1 MITNPLG
8 FAGRSH
14 QTARTRHGWSKALQ
28 LAPDLYPG
36 VGGKRFRA
44 TLLQRAYEFAGGQ
57 GEAPA
62 LIIDAVEML
71 HAGSLVLDDFEDR
84 SLTRRNQPAL
94 HRLVGPARAVNAG
107 NWMYF
112 RALELAGNAS
122 EDPARSAAVLKRFIE
137 VARQCH
143 EGQAIDLSTRIDE
156 VTPRQAQATALAI
169 SRWKTGRLVSL
180 AAWCGAH
187 AAAGDQQTLRAA
199 AAFGCRVGIC
209 LQMKNDLDELAGFVD
224 GAERCDD
231 LRNRR
236 VTWPW
241 AWAAARLPA
250 EGFAV
255 LQRQLVG
262 PHPQLASRR
271 ALAKDLLE
279 ATKEI
284 ATVAIHARLRRAK
297 DLLAAATGGDSRAGR
312 LAEVTEI
319 LRIATQPTVTQQT
332 VTQQT
337 VAQQTA
343 AEAT

>member
-8 FAGRSH
+8 FAGSSH
-14 QTARTRHGWSKALQ
+14 RTARTRHGWSRALQ

-44 TLLQRAYEFAGGQ
+44 ALLQRAYEFAGGR

-62 LIIDAVEML
+62 PISDAIELL
-71 HAGSLVLDDFEDR
+71 HAGSLVLDDFEDG
-84 SLTRRNQPAL
+84 SLARRGQPAL
-94 HRLVGPARAVNAG
+94 HRVVGPARAVNAG

-112 RALELAGNAS
+112 RALELAGAAS
-122 EDPARSAAVLKRFIE
+122 EDPVRSAAVLRRFIE

-156 VTPRQAQATALAI
+156 VTPRQARAAALAI

-187 AAAGDQQTLRAA
+187 AAAGDRQTLRAA

-209 LQMKNDLDELAGFVD
+209 LQMKNDIDELVEFVA

-241 AWAAARLPA
+241 AWAALRLPEDA
-250 EGFAV
+250 FAA
-255 LQRQLVG
+255 LQRRLTAPRQD
-262 PHPQLASRR
+262 PAARR
-271 ALAKDLLE
+271 ALARDLLE
-279 ATKEI
+279 LTSG
-284 ATVAIHARLRRAK
+284 VAALAIQARLRRAT
-297 DLLAAATGGDSRAGR
+297 DLLAATASGGAGRAGP
-312 LAEVTEI
+312 LAEVTEAF
-319 LRIATQPTVTQQT
+319 RIDPHPSV
-332 VTQQT
+332 
-337 VAQQTA
+337 

>member
-44 TLLQRAYEFAGGQ
+44 ALLQRAYEFAGGRGQ
-57 GEAPA
+57 APA
-62 LIIDAVEML
+62 AIVDAVEML
-71 HAGSLVLDDFEDR
+71 HAGSLVLDDFEDG
-84 SLTRRNQPAL
+84 SPTRRNQPAL
-94 HRLVGPARAVNAG
+94 HRVVGPARAVNAG

-112 RALELAGNAS
+112 RALELAGAAS
-122 EDPARSAAVLKRFIE
+122 DDPTRSAAVLRRFVE

-143 EGQAIDLSTRIDE
+143 EGQAIDLATRIDE
-156 VTPRQAQATALAI
+156 VTPRQARATALAI
-169 SRWKTGRLVSL
+169 SRWKTGRLAAL

-187 AAAGDQQTLRAA
+187 AAAGAPRTLQAA

-209 LQMKNDLDELAGFVD
+209 LQMKNDLDELVAFVD

-241 AWAAARLPA
+241 AWAAGRLS
-250 EGFAV
+250 EQEFAA
-255 LQRQLVG
+255 LQRRLTE
-262 PHPQLASRR
+262 PRAPLASLRS
-271 ALAKDLLE
+271 LARDLL
-279 ATKEI
+279 AVTQDG
-284 ATVAIHARLRRAK
+284 AAAAIQGRLRRAT
-297 DLLAAATGGDSRAGR
+297 DLLATATGGDGRAEL
-312 LAEVTEI
+312 LAEVTEV
-319 LRIATQPTVTQQT
+319 LRIAAQPTV
-332 VTQQT
+332 
-337 VAQQTA
+337 ARPTA
-343 AEAT
+343 AEATS

>member
-8 FAGRSH
+8 FAGHSH

-28 LAPDLYPG
+28 LARDLYPG

-44 TLLQRAYEFAGGQ
+44 ALLQRAYEFAGGR
-57 GEAPA
+57 GDAPA

-71 HAGSLVLDDFEDR
+71 HAGSLVLDDFEDG

-94 HRLVGPARAVNAG
+94 HRVVGPARAVNAG

-112 RALELAGNAS
+112 RALELAGAAFDDS
-122 EDPARSAAVLKRFIE
+122 ARSTAVLKRFIE

-156 VTPRQAQATALAI
+156 VTPRQAVTTALAI

-180 AAWCGAH
+180 AAWCGAQ
-187 AAAGDQQTLRAA
+187 AAGGDRETLRAA
-199 AAFGCRVGIC
+199 AAFGCRVGVC

-241 AWAAARLPA
+241 AWAAERLPA
-250 EGFAV
+250 EGFAA
-255 LQRQLVG
+255 LQRRLTG
-262 PHPQLASRR
+262 PHQHPAALRS
-271 ALAKDLLE
+271 LAKDLLE
-279 ATKEI
+279 VTRETA
-284 ATVAIHARLRRAK
+284 AGAIHDRLRRASGLLASATGGERRA
-297 DLLAAATGGDSRAGR
+297 DLLA
-312 LAEVTEI
+312 EVAEI
-319 LRIATQPTVTQQT
+319 LRIAAQSTTAQPIV
-332 VTQQT
+332 
-337 VAQQTA
+337 
-343 AEAT
+343 AEATR

>member
-8 FAGRSH
+8 FAGH
-14 QTARTRHGWSKALQ
+14 THKTARTRHGWSKALQ

-44 TLLQRAYEFAGGQ
+44 ILLQQAYAFAGGH
-57 GEAPA
+57 GAAPSA
-62 LIIDAVEML
+62 IVDAVEML
-71 HAGSLVLDDFEDR
+71 HAGSLVLDDFEDG

-94 HRLVGPARAVNAG
+94 HTVVGTARAVNAG

-112 RALELAGNAS
+112 RALELAGDAFA
-122 EDPARSAAVLKRFIE
+122 DPVQSAAVLKRFIE

-156 VTPRQAQATALAI
+156 VTPRQVRATALAI

-187 AAAGDQQTLRAA
+187 AAAGDPKTLRAV
-199 AAFGCRVGIC
+199 AAFGCRIGIC
-209 LQMKNDLDELAGFVD
+209 LQMKNDLDELVEFVG

-241 AWAAARLPA
+241 AWAADRLSKD
-250 EGFAV
+250 GFAA
-255 LQRQLVG
+255 LQRRLAD
-262 PHPQLASRR
+262 PHPHPDSLRSLAS
-271 ALAKDLLE
+271 DLLG
-279 ATKEI
+279 ATKES
-284 ATVAIHARLRRAK
+284 AASAIHTRLRRAR
-297 DLLAAATGGDSRAGR
+297 DILTATTGGGTGAS
-312 LAEVTEI
+312 LAEVTEM
-319 LRIATQPTVTQQT
+319 LQVATQPP
-332 VTQQT
+332 
-337 VAQQTA
+337 APHQTA
-343 AEAT
+343 AEATR

>member
-1 MITNPLG
+1 MIINPLG

-44 TLLQRAYEFAGGQ
+44 ALLQRAYEFAGGR
-57 GEAPA
+57 GDAPA
-62 LIIDAVEML
+62 SIIDAVEML
-71 HAGSLVLDDFEDR
+71 HAGSLVLDDFEDG
-84 SLTRRNQPAL
+84 SLTRRDQPAL
-94 HRLVGPARAVNAG
+94 HQVVGPARAVNAG

-112 RALELAGNAS
+112 RALELAGAAF
-122 EDPARSAAVLKRFIE
+122 EDPARSAAVLRRFIE

-156 VTPRQAQATALAI
+156 VTPRQAHATALAI

-187 AAAGDQQTLRAA
+187 AAAGDPQTLRAV

-209 LQMKNDLDELAGFVD
+209 LQMKNDLDELVEFVE

-236 VTWPW
+236 VTWVW
-241 AWAAARLPA
+241 AWAADRLPA
-250 EGFAV
+250 EEFAAV
-255 LQRQLVG
+255 QRQLTG
-262 PHPQLASRR
+262 LHPRSAALRSLARN
-271 ALAKDLLE
+271 LLE
-279 ATKEI
+279 VTREPGA
-284 ATVAIHARLRRAK
+284 VAIHARLRRAT
-297 DLLAAATGGDSRAGR
+297 DRLTGATDGDSRAGV
-312 LAEVTEI
+312 LAEVAEI
-319 LRIATQPTVTQQT
+319 LRVASQPTG
-332 VTQQT
+332 
-337 VAQQTA
+337 
-343 AEAT
+343 AEAS